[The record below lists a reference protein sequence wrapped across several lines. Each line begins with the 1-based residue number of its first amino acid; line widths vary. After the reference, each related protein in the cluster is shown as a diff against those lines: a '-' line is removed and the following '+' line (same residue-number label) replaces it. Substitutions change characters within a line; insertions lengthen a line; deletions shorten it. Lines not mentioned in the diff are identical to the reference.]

1 MTKDT
6 EIEHAGALMLYNRE
20 STYARLIHT
29 AKYSGRPALCRRLG
43 NMLANSLITSGFFDS
58 IDLIVPVPMPM
69 FKKLRRGYNQS
80 AEIAH
85 GISDIS
91 HIPVADDCLR
101 SRRHSTQT
109 HKNSAGR
116 LENTRHAY
124 FMTHTADWKGVR
136 HILLVD
142 DVITTGATMLA
153 CAHHLH
159 QGIPDVKV
167 SVAAVALTTLN

>member
-1 MTKDT
+1 
-6 EIEHAGALMLYNRE
+6 
-20 STYARLIHT
+20 
-29 AKYSGRPALCRRLG
+29 
-43 NMLANSLITSGFFDS
+43 
-58 IDLIVPVPMPM
+58 MPM
-69 FKKLRRGYNQS
+69 FKNCAAATIKARKSHTAYQIS
-80 AEIAH
+80 AIYQWRMTACGH
-85 GISDIS
+85 AVT
-91 HIPVADDCLR
+91 PP
-101 SRRHSTQT
+101 RHT
-109 HKNSAGR
+109 KNSAGR